1 MNDGKWFRSL
11 NRSSMCACVKRCGN
25 IYMYGS
31 SHIRF
36 KFDYLL
42 GECYKRPTD
51 FAKKHAKASV
61 GNLHYTW
68 YRFSDQFGRLLSD
81 RKDNFKKKDL
91 VYIQTGVHDKSSRG
105 LAVAMSTGIRQFVA
119 SLVAFA
125 EVSHRKGFELV
136 VLTSPPFHDID
147 NKTKTMGG
155 RNNFALAEFKEMIR
169 VKAAYTDRPKTYVTH
184 IISATM
190 DVFGRSRELRM

>member
-1 MNDGKWFRSL
+1 MNDGKLFRSL

-31 SHIRF
+31 SHMRF

-42 GECYKRPTD
+42 YECYKRPTD
-51 FAKKHAKASV
+51 FAKKHVKSSV

-68 YRFSDQFGRLLSD
+68 YRFTDQFGRLLSD

-91 VYIQTGVHDKSSRG
+91 VYIHTGAHDTSSRG
-105 LAVAMSTGIRQFVA
+105 LAVAMSTGIRQFVESMA
-119 SLVAFA
+119 AFA
-125 EVSHRKGFELV
+125 EVSHRKVVKLV
-136 VLTSPPFHDID
+136 VLTSPPFRDID
-147 NKTKTMGG
+147 TNANTKGG
-155 RNNFALAEFKEMIR
+155 RNNFALAEFNEMIR